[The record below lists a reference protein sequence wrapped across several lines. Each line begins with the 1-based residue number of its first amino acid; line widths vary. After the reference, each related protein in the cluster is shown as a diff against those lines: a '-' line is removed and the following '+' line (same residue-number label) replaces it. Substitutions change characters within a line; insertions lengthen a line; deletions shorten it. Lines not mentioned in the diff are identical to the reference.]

1 MKLVIISGR
10 SGSGKSSSLNMLE
23 DIGFYCIDNL
33 PASLLPELSKQQLK
47 NNPKNKVAVSIDAR
61 NNLDELSKFK
71 DIFKEIPSNIDRSI
85 IFLDANNSTLIK
97 RFSETRRKHPLTSNN
112 LSLSEAIKKESEILE
127 DIADMADLNIETS
140 RMNLHDLRH
149 LISFRIGKKL
159 SSDMS
164 LLIQSFGYKNHI
176 PIDSDIVFDVR
187 CLKNPFWET
196 ELRPLDGRHEKI
208 KAFLNQDEDVNNMT
222 LDIIKYLESWLPKFK
237 ASNRS
242 YTTVSIGCTGGKHRS
257 VYISEQV
264 FNHFNK
270 NFDLIQIHHRE
281 IEKISND

>member
-33 PASLLPELSKQQLK
+33 PASLLPELAKQQLK
-47 NNPKNKVAVSIDAR
+47 NNPKNRVAVSIDAR

-71 DIFKEIPSNIDRSI
+71 DIFKKIPSSIDSSI

-140 RMNLHDLRH
+140 RMNLHDLRY

-159 SSDMS
+159 SNDMS
-164 LLIQSFGYKNHI
+164 LLFQSFGYKNHI

-187 CLKNPFWET
+187 CLKNPFWES
-196 ELRPLDGRHEKI
+196 ELRSLDGRHKKI
-208 KAFLNQDEDVNNMT
+208 KEFFDGDKDVNNMT
-222 LDIIKYLESWLPKFK
+222 LDIIKYLESWLPKFR
-237 ASNRS
+237 AGNRS
-242 YTTVSIGCTGGKHRS
+242 YTTVSIGCTGGQHRS
-257 VYISEQV
+257 VYITEKV
-264 FNHFNK
+264 FDHFNK
-270 NFDLIQIHHRE
+270 SLDLVQIYHRE
-281 IEKISND
+281 IEKNIK